1 MSLKLLIPAI
11 GGVGALGTAFA
22 AGAFSGG
29 EKKGDTSIT
38 TSAPTNEIQAPEVKK
53 KALKEFSELKPAS
66 GGNDQCSIFY
76 VSEIHE
82 ENGSYKYDGYKQTF
96 NSKDAALNELKKDG
110 LKDEDLGTVL
120 CESGYGQKKYALAKE
135 DEGWELVQVQ

>member
-1 MSLKLLIPAI
+1 MSLKLLIPVL

-38 TSAPTNEIQAPEVKK
+38 TSTPTNEIQNPEVKK
-53 KALKEFSELKPAS
+53 KAFKEFSELKPSS

-82 ENGSYKYDGYKQTF
+82 ESGSYKYDGYKKTF
-96 NSKDAALNELKKDG
+96 NSKDAALGELKKDG
-110 LKDEDLGTVL
+110 LQNEDLYRVL
-120 CESGYGQKKYALAKE
+120 CGSDYGQKKYALAKG
-135 DEGWELVQVQ
+135 DSGWELVEVQ